1 MNDNAQNDSLQDAE
15 GTIQYYTLKRRE
27 ATAMGTDRS
36 DEIVSSIRKIIR
48 AVDVH
53 SKVLLKKYGLTG
65 PQLMILTEIGKASEL
80 SVTEIAKHISLSQ
93 ATVTTILD
101 RLEQQ
106 GFILRKRG
114 QGDKRKVYI
123 EASEKTQRILESKP
137 SLLQV
142 DFVNRFNRL
151 KDWEQ
156 SLLLSSLQRIASMME
171 VEKLGAESLL
181 SGEPLYDPHGES

>member
-1 MNDNAQNDSLQDAE
+1 
-15 GTIQYYTLKRRE
+15 
-27 ATAMGTDRS
+27 MGTDKS
-36 DEIVSSIRKIIR
+36 DEILSSIRKIIR
-48 AVDVH
+48 AVDLH

-65 PQLMILTEIGKASEL
+65 PQLIVLSQIGKSNEL
-80 SVTEIAKHISLSQ
+80 SVSQIAKQISLSQ

-114 QGDKRKVYI
+114 QSDKRKVYV
-123 EASEKTQRILESKP
+123 EASEKTLRILDSKP

-156 SLLLSSLQRIASMME
+156 SLLLSSLQRIAAMMDAQDL
-171 VEKLGAESLL
+171 VAEPLL
-181 SGEPLYDPHGES
+181 SAEPPFAPNNDSRKQPI

>member
-1 MNDNAQNDSLQDAE
+1 M
-15 GTIQYYTLKRRE
+15 
-27 ATAMGTDRS
+27 MGTDKS
-36 DEIVSSIRKIIR
+36 DELLLSIRKIIR
-48 AVDVH
+48 AVDLH

-65 PQLMILTEIGKASEL
+65 PQLIVLNEIGKSSYL

-93 ATVTTILD
+93 ATVTIILD

-106 GFILRKRG
+106 SFIIRKRS
-114 QGDKRKVYI
+114 QSDKRKVHI
-123 EASEKTQRILESKP
+123 EVSEKARRTLSSKP

-156 SLLLSSLQRIASMME
+156 YLLLSSIQRVASMME
-171 VEKLGAESLL
+171 VTELDDESLL
-181 SGEPLYDPHGES
+181 VDGHINNSHAEL